1 MVSKKHISYRW
12 RLFIPLVTML
22 WGLILVMAI
31 FQYDREREYRVN
43 NIKEQL
49 SLINSRIMQA
59 YETDMDLSEFMLFL
73 SRYFSDNMYEDMRIT
88 VYDERNVPIYSMG
101 PLLPRISAN
110 GTLSEELQQAEESGV
125 GRYLRTS
132 IPHDDSGYQSDDGEF
147 LFSSHRSS
155 DGKIDVFISLP
166 YTVTVASALSAGRGL
181 WLFIVALSAV
191 VTVIAYVTTSV
202 VSKNVRLLRDF
213 ANRAARDKDFVA
225 DDAFPHDEL
234 GDISREIVHLY
245 REKSKARKAMAEEH
259 RIAIAANDEKMQLKK
274 QLTNNISHELKTP
287 VGAIK
292 GYLDSIVENED
303 MDEGLRRNFLIK
315 AQQHM
320 NRLCSLLNDLSTIT
334 RLEDGRNLLMF
345 EAINFHTLIFSIAAE
360 LEKSPLLGGM
370 EFVYDIPLDCVV
382 KGNQNLLYGAIFNL
396 IRNAEAY
403 SRGTEIGIRC
413 IGQDVKQ
420 YQFEFWDNGTGVAE
434 QYLPHLFE
442 RFFRIDKGRSRKN
455 GGTGLGL
462 PIVKNTIVAHG
473 GTVKVS
479 NREEGGLMFTFTLE
493 RWHEED
499 AAND

>member
-1 MVSKKHISYRW
+1 M
-12 RLFIPLVTML
+12 FIPLVTML
-22 WGLILVMAI
+22 WGLIIVMAI
-31 FQYDREREYRVN
+31 FQYDRERAYRIN

-49 SLINSRIMQA
+49 SLINSRIMNA
-59 YETDMDLSEFMLFL
+59 YELDLDLSQFMQFL
-73 SRYFSDNMYEDMRIT
+73 SGYFSDNMYEDLRVT
-88 VYDERNVPIYSMG
+88 VYDERKVPIYCIG
-101 PLLPRISAN
+101 PLLPRVSVDGKIPED
-110 GTLSEELQQAEESGV
+110 LRQFEESGV
-125 GRYLRTS
+125 GQTLRTS
-132 IPHDDSGYQSDDGEF
+132 IPHDDSNFDGDGGEF
-147 LFSSHRSS
+147 LFSSHRSP

-166 YTVTVASALSAGRGL
+166 YTVTVASALSSGNGL
-181 WLFIVALSAV
+181 WLFILALAV
-191 VTVIAYVTTSV
+191 VVTIIAYITTSV

-213 ANRAARDKDFVA
+213 ASRATRDKDFVA

-245 REKSKARKAMAEEH
+245 REKSKARKAMEEEH
-259 RIAIAANDEKMQLKK
+259 RIAIAANEEKMQMKK

-292 GYLDSIVENED
+292 GYLDSIVDNED

-334 RLEDGRNLLMF
+334 RLEDGSNLLMF
-345 EAINFHTLIFSIAAE
+345 EPLNFHTMIFSIAAE
-360 LEKSPLLGGM
+360 FEKSPLLGGM
-370 EFVYDIPLDCVV
+370 EFVYDIPLDCIV
-382 KGNQNLLYGAIFNL
+382 KGNQNLLYGAVLNL

-403 SRGTEIGIRC
+403 SRGSEIGIRC
-413 IGQDVKQ
+413 VGQDERL
-420 YQFEFWDNGTGVAE
+420 YTFEFWDNGTGVGE

-473 GTVKVS
+473 GTVEVS

-493 RWHEED
+493 RWHGED
-499 AAND
+499 AGNE